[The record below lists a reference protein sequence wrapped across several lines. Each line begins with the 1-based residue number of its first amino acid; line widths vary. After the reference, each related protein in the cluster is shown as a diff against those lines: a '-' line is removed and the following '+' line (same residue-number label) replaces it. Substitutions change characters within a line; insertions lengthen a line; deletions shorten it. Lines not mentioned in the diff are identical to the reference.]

1 MVRAIL
7 RSNGED
13 ELKYPELRQ
22 IIGDLIEEFDFK
34 EKGIDLFIEDK
45 CETKDEYIKKIRTD
59 GEY

>member
-22 IIGDLIEEFDFK
+22 IIGDLIEEFNFK
-34 EKGIDLFIEDK
+34 EIGKDLFIKDK

>member
-34 EKGIDLFIEDK
+34 EKRIDLFIE
-45 CETKDEYIKKIRTD
+45 CETKMNILKK
-59 GEY
+59 